1 MGILNITPDSFY
13 AGSRKQTAEEIE
25 RRIEA
30 ILEEGGDMIDIGG
43 YSSRPGAADI
53 PEKQERERLAFA
65 LGIINRRCP
74 GAVVS
79 VDTFRAGIARY
90 CVEEFGVA
98 MINDISGGELDASM
112 FETVA
117 DLQVPY
123 VMMHMRGTPQTM
135 QQHTGYGHLTGD
147 IRRYFAEKVDQ
158 LRQMGVND
166 IILDPGFGF
175 SKTLEQN
182 YTLLRHLEDFEMFG
196 LPLLVGVSRKGMI
209 YKALGGTP
217 EDSLNGTTALHTMA
231 LLNGADILR
240 VHDVREAVEV
250 AGLVAEYKKG

>member
-13 AGSRKQTAEEIE
+13 AGSRKQTEAEIE
-25 RRIEA
+25 RRIEE
-30 ILEEGGDMIDIGG
+30 IVSEGGDIIDVGG
-43 YSSRPGAADI
+43 YSSRPGALDI
-53 PEKQERERLAFA
+53 PEEEERERLAFA
-65 LGIINRRCP
+65 LAIINRLCP
-74 GAVVS
+74 AAVVS
-79 VDTFRAGIARY
+79 VDTFRAGVARY

-98 MINDISGGELDASM
+98 IINDIAGGELDAAM

-123 VMMHMRGTPQTM
+123 IMMHMRGTPQTM
-135 QQHTGYGHLTGD
+135 QQYTEYDHLMED
-147 IRRYFAEKVDQ
+147 IRRYFSEKVHQ

-182 YTLLRHLEDFEMFG
+182 YTLLRRLGDFGMFE

-209 YKALGGTP
+209 YKVLGGTP
-217 EDSLNGTTALHTMA
+217 GDSLNGTTALHTMA

-250 AGLVAEYKKG
+250 ARLVAEYKKG